1 MIFLYTAKK
10 ISGEETKGSLEARD
24 RFELARN
31 LRTNGF
37 ILTEWKE
44 GSGQKKTVFNINISF
59 LNKVSLSDKMIFS
72 KNLSVMVSAGM
83 PVVRGI
89 ETLAHETSNKNF
101 QKILKEVADNIKRG
115 KSLSESLENHKN
127 IFSPLF
133 IAMVKVGEEGGKL
146 AESLLLV
153 GSQLERD
160 NTLRRRIKG
169 ALMYPLIIVI
179 AMIGIGALMMIYVVP
194 TLVGTFTE
202 LGVELPTSTKLII
215 FISNSLTH
223 NPIIS
228 LLAVFI
234 LGGSIFWFLRTE
246 KGKRTLVEI
255 MLRMPV
261 LSPLVKKINSA
272 RTARALSSLIDS
284 GVNLIEGL
292 TITKNVLQ
300 NYRYRAVLEEA
311 VNRIQK
317 GGTLSETFL
326 LYGNL
331 YPSLVGEMIS
341 AGEETGK
348 LGEMLKRL
356 ADFYE
361 EEVSDSTK
369 DLSSIIEPVIL
380 IFIGLAV
387 GIFTISMIK
396 PLYSVL
402 DTIQ

>member
-1 MIFLYTAKK
+1 
-10 ISGEETKGSLEARD
+10 
-24 RFELARN
+24 
-31 LRTNGF
+31 
-37 ILTEWKE
+37 
-44 GSGQKKTVFNINISF
+44 
-59 LNKVSLSDKMIFS
+59 
-72 KNLSVMVSAGM
+72 
-83 PVVRGI
+83 
-89 ETLAHETSNKNF
+89 
-101 QKILKEVADNIKRG
+101 
-115 KSLSESLENHKN
+115 
-127 IFSPLF
+127 
-133 IAMVKVGEEGGKL
+133 
-146 AESLLLV
+146 
-153 GSQLERD
+153 
-160 NTLRRRIKG
+160 
-169 ALMYPLIIVI
+169 
-179 AMIGIGALMMIYVVP
+179 
-194 TLVGTFTE
+194 
-202 LGVELPTSTKLII
+202 
-215 FISNSLTH
+215 
-223 NPIIS
+223 
-228 LLAVFI
+228 
-234 LGGSIFWFLRTE
+234 
-246 KGKRTLVEI
+246 
-255 MLRMPV
+255 MLRIPV

-311 VNRIQK
+311 INRIQK

>member
-255 MLRMPV
+255 MLRIPV

-311 VNRIQK
+311 INRIQK

>member
-255 MLRMPV
+255 MLRIPV